1 MRQVPRSKF
10 RVPRSCSWFDSVFVV
25 RCSART
31 FKVRGALIAAFML
44 VASAAGAQTTRLTLE
59 QAQARAL
66 EASHRLAEVRARE
79 AAAVAGVAARV
90 ADQQPVLA
98 ASGGYTRTNHVRPFV
113 VPGPGPIGIPQVIY
127 PDVPDN
133 YRSRVDLQ
141 WSIYTGGRTD
151 ALERAA
157 RAEASALAADVLTAR
172 ADLRLEVA
180 RAFWAVVTAR
190 AAATVLQRSVDR
202 MDAHVEETNVRFSNG
217 LIPPNELASA
227 DAQHAREVML
237 LTEAQGQESVAI
249 ADLARLVNAGPGEA
263 IVPEASLEDPP
274 PAISL
279 IADDME
285 SLLDRA
291 RGSRTERDSLARRI
305 DAAIGQ
311 QAAARSG
318 RRPTVSVGAGFD
330 YARPN
335 PKIFPRAERWDE
347 SWDAGVSVN
356 WPFWDGGRTAADV
369 ARTSA
374 LTTAARER
382 LAEFDSVLAVEVRQR
397 AVEVDTA
404 HRVVGAA
411 GLTLTAAS
419 EARRVVAERFA
430 VGVATQT
437 ELLDAEV
444 DLLQAELDR
453 TRALANLRLA
463 EARLARATGQ

>member
-1 MRQVPRSKF
+1 MFQGPRSWARF
-10 RVPRSCSWFDSVFVV
+10 VFVPEV
-25 RCSART
+25 RT
-31 FKVRGALIAAFML
+31 FGVRGALMVTLAF

-59 QAQARAL
+59 QAQQRAL

-79 AAAVAGVAARV
+79 SAAVAGVAQRV
-90 ADQQPVLA
+90 AEQQPIVG

-113 VPGPGPIGIPQVIY
+113 VPGPGPVGIPQVIY

-133 YRSRVDLQ
+133 YFSRVDLQ

-157 RAEASALAADVLTAR
+157 RAEASAVAADVLTTR

-190 AAATVLQRSVDR
+190 AAAAVLQRSVDR
-202 MDAHVEETNVRFSNG
+202 MAAHVDETNVRFTNG

-237 LTEAQGQESVAI
+237 LTEAQGQENIAI
-249 ADLARLVNAGPGEA
+249 ADLARLVNAGPGETV
-263 IVPEASLEDPP
+263 VPEASLEAPP
-274 PAISL
+274 PAGTL
-279 IADDME
+279 VQGEMQL
-285 SLLDRA
+285 LLDRA
-291 RGSRTERDSLARRI
+291 RANRTEREAMARRI
-305 DAAIGQ
+305 DAAVEQ

-318 RRPTVSVGAGFD
+318 KHPTVSVGAGFD

-335 PKIFPRAERWDE
+335 PKIFPRAERWDD
-347 SWDAGVSVN
+347 SWDAGVSVS

-374 LTTAARER
+374 LATAARER
-382 LAEFDSVLAVEVRQR
+382 LAEFDSVLAVDVRQR

-404 HRVVGAA
+404 HRVVAAA
-411 GLTLTAAS
+411 GVTVTAAA

-437 ELLDAEV
+437 EVLDAEV
-444 DLLQAELDR
+444 DLLQAELER

-463 EARLARATGQ
+463 DARLARATGQ